1 MYLAVRSEIPALYCI
16 PISQQK
22 RCFCCFVFFTRKKVR
37 SIFKEHGN
45 MCLFGSPICLLLLKE
60 LLQNYGMSNK
70 ERKLRLL
77 G

>member
-1 MYLAVRSEIPALYCI
+1 
-16 PISQQK
+16 
-22 RCFCCFVFFTRKKVR
+22 
-37 SIFKEHGN
+37 

-77 G
+77 GLQSPHINIPPYLIIVQTKHIFLTFMSLFEKTMAKKKKKI